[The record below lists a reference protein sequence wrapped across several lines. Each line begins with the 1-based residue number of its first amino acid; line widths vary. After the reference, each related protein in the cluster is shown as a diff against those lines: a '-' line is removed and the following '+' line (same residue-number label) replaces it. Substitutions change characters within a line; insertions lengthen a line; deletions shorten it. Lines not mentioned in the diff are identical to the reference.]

1 MAKPATGHFA
11 VTVGNAT
18 RGSAVG
24 IGDRRR
30 ANLAK
35 AEAMTDADAQSQ
47 MRDVAVRYLLL
58 AQQFEDDSD

>member
-1 MAKPATGHFA
+1 LGS
-11 VTVGNAT
+11 VTENELRLLVRNF
-18 RGSAVG
+18 
-24 IGDRRR
+24 R
-30 ANLAK
+30 ARAAEILAK